1 VISRNSFPQPLN
13 TVTVNEGQI
22 AFGQLGANRET
33 FAPPKKLDFQGDR
46 IREELSAEVDG
57 GSKLTDRETGFTL
70 RGVKTISIRDLRQKW
85 PAVERGLKASGGL
98 LITRDSKPVA
108 RLMPLESPDAAVR
121 ERFDPAAQAAWLK
134 KTWGRSLAQPWVDAA
149 LGNDRGDG

>member
-1 VISRNSFPQPLN
+1 
-13 TVTVNEGQI
+13 
-22 AFGQLGANRET
+22 
-33 FAPPKKLDFQGDR
+33 
-46 IREELSAEVDG
+46 
-57 GSKLTDRETGFTL
+57 LTDGETGFTL
-70 RGVKTISIRDLRQKW
+70 PGMKTISIRDLRQKW

-134 KTWGRSLAQPWVDAA
+134 KTWGRSPAQPWVDAA
-149 LGNDRGDG
+149 LGNDRGDE